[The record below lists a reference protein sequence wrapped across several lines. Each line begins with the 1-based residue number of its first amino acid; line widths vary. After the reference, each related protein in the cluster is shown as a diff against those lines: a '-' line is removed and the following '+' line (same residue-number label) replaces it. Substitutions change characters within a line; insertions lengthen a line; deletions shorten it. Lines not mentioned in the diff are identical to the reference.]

1 MFSGSCDKGWR
12 KILLSRSLI
21 WQTQLQFPLP
31 HSVEYR
37 CEKKLLTLHIGVPL
51 TQSPCSRSKLER
63 GWEWLLG
70 HITDQ
75 YKTICFCKQ
84 GCTIG
89 SVTRASCKKKTKK
102 THNNQTKTPNTT
114 ENWTKK
120 IKPTAISWTN
130 SERFHCALQQAHLP
144 YTSLLEGFSLWLV
157 YSWTQKCLSHSW
169 LCSPTLRAS
178 SHFQNEGMTFSPK
191 IRQCKILPGLQKMNR
206 FLVTGL

>member
-37 CEKKLLTLHIGVPL
+37 CEKKLLTLHIRVPL

-120 IKPTAISWTN
+120 NQTHSNILNQFWEIPLCPSAS
-130 SERFHCALQQAHLP
+130 SSPLH
-144 YTSLLEGFSLWLV
+144 FSL
-157 YSWTQKCLSHSW
+157 
-169 LCSPTLRAS
+169 RG
-178 SHFQNEGMTFSPK
+178 F
-191 IRQCKILPGLQKMNR
+191 
-206 FLVTGL
+206 FLVAGLFMNPEVSLSLMAL